1 MSLSRRTL
9 GKARNPDV
17 GRGIP
22 DATVARLPIYGRVLT
37 SLITQGS
44 STVSSDDL
52 AALCGVSPAK
62 LRKDLS
68 LLGSYGTR
76 GVGYDVGFLS
86 AQIDRE
92 LGLSTPWRVVIV
104 GAGNLGR
111 ALVSYRGFE
120 SRGFEIVGLV
130 DSHPDLIGTS
140 ITAGGRELNVLPSAS
155 LELLVQRSR
164 AHIGVIATPAD
175 SAQGVADRLVGAG
188 VRSIL
193 NFAPLVLSVPVGVEV
208 RKVDLGV
215 ELQILAYHEQ
225 RRGEEPLPQAMN
237 A

>member
-9 GKARNPDV
+9 GKALTPDV

-37 SLITQGS
+37 SLITAGN
-44 STVSSDDL
+44 STVSSDHL

-92 LGLSTPWRVVIV
+92 LGLSRPWRVVIV

-130 DSHPDLIGTS
+130 DSHPDVVGTS
-140 ITAGGRELNVLPSAS
+140 VTVGARELLVLPSAS
-155 LELLVQRSR
+155 LEALVQQSH
-164 AHIGVIATPAD
+164 AHIGVIVTPAD
-175 SAQGVADRLVGAG
+175 SAQAVAERLVAAG
-188 VRSIL
+188 IRSIL
-193 NFAPLVLSVPVGVEV
+193 NFAPVVLTVPVGVEV
-208 RKVDLGV
+208 RKVDFGV
-215 ELQILAYHEQ
+215 ELQILAFHEQ
-225 RRGEEPLPQAMN
+225 RRGEEPMSQAMH

>member
-1 MSLSRRTL
+1 VSLSRRTL
-9 GKARNPDV
+9 GKAQTPDV

-22 DATVARLPIYGRVLT
+22 DATVARLPIYGRVCT
-37 SLITQGS
+37 SLANAGS
-44 STVSSDDL
+44 TTVSSDHL

-92 LGLSTPWRVVIV
+92 LGLSRPWRVVIV

-111 ALVSYRGFE
+111 ALVSYRGFG

-130 DSHPDLIGTS
+130 DSHPDVIGTS
-140 ITAGGRELNVLPSAS
+140 VSTGDRELSVLPSAG
-155 LELLVQRSR
+155 LEALVQQTH

-175 SAQGVADRLVGAG
+175 AAQAVAERLVAAG
-188 VRSIL
+188 IRSIL
-193 NFAPLVLSVPVGVEV
+193 NFAPVVLTVPIGVEV

-215 ELQILAYHEQ
+215 ELQILAFHEQ
-225 RRGEEPLPQAMN
+225 RRGEEPMSQAMN

>member
-1 MSLSRRTL
+1 
-9 GKARNPDV
+9 
-17 GRGIP
+17 
-22 DATVARLPIYGRVLT
+22 LT
-37 SLITQGS
+37 SLATAGS
-44 STVSSDDL
+44 TTVSSDHL

-76 GVGYDVGFLS
+76 GVGYSVGYLS

-92 LGLSTPWRVVIV
+92 LGLSRPWRVVIV

-130 DSHPDLIGTS
+130 DSHPDVVGTS
-140 ITAGGRELNVLPSAS
+140 VTVGARELSVLPSAS
-155 LELLVQRSR
+155 LEALVRQSH
-164 AHIGVIATPAD
+164 AHIGVIVTPAEA
-175 SAQGVADRLVGAG
+175 AQAVAERLVAAG
-188 VRSIL
+188 IRSIL
-193 NFAPLVLSVPVGVEV
+193 NFAPVVLTVPVGVEV
-208 RKVDLGV
+208 RKVDFGV
-215 ELQILAYHEQ
+215 ELQILAFHEQ
-225 RRGEEPLPQAMN
+225 RRGEEPMSQAMH